1 MNLEIPMRLAALA
14 ASAFAAAA
22 AAAGPI
28 PQLPPLGGLLSPPPD
43 RLTVTVEHN
52 GASRVAN
59 GTFTLECEPAGGT
72 HPEARRACAR
82 LDRFAQAGKDPF
94 APVPPDEVCSGVYG
108 GRAVARITGSW
119 QGRRIDA
126 SFSRKNGC
134 EISRWK
140 DLEPVLPSARS

>member
-1 MNLEIPMRLAALA
+1 MRLAALA
-14 ASAFAAAA
+14 ASAVAAV

-28 PQLPPLGGLLSPPPD
+28 PQLPPLGELLAPPPE

-52 GASRVAN
+52 GTSRVAN
-59 GTFTLECEPAGGT
+59 GTYTLECEPVGGS

-82 LDRFAQAGKDPF
+82 LDRFARAGKDPF
-94 APVPPDEVCSGVYG
+94 APVPPDEVCSGTYG
-108 GRAVARITGSW
+108 GRAVARITGTW
-119 QGRRIDA
+119 QGRRVEA

-140 DLEPVLPSARS
+140 ELEPVLPSARS